1 LLSTVESP
9 KIKIKNPKMLDLYCF
24 GRIPQPYKLSLQ
36 SFLTDSVIITGG
48 NELKIEDQPNSAK
61 FVQTFPENSIIQNFD
76 CQNGGC
82 GDLGERLQKMF
93 ENLKRSSLKNQPLSV
108 PKI

>member
-93 ENLKRSSLKNQPLSV
+93 ENPKRSP
-108 PKI
+108 